1 MVYNSS
7 MSTPILTTKLYIPA
21 VRSKVVRRPRLIERL
36 NAGLHRKLTIISAPA
51 GFGKT
56 TLVSDWVGSCGRPVA
71 WLSLDEADNDT
82 TRFLTYIIVALQTI
96 KTNIGE
102 VILAA
107 LQSPQ
112 PPLTESI
119 ITALLNEIS
128 ASTDNFA
135 LVLDDYHVI
144 DTNPVNDLLS
154 FILDHLPPQLHLV
167 ITTREDPSLPLA
179 RLRARGQL
187 TELRAADLRFTAAEA
202 AKFLNEVMNL
212 NLSAEDIDALET
224 RTEGWIAG
232 LQLAAISMQGHKD
245 TSSFIS
251 SFTGSHRFVL
261 DYLLEEVLHQQPESV
276 KTFLLRTSILERLC
290 SSLCEAVMHDS
301 SNNGQEM
308 LEHLENLN
316 LFLIPL
322 DDKRQW
328 YRYHHLFADVLQ
340 AQSNQSSDLHKRA
353 SEWFAQNNM
362 PSDAIRHAFAAEDFG
377 RAASLIERAWPA
389 IHRSFFQSPV
399 FLSWVKSLP
408 DELVR
413 ARPVLSTGYA
423 WALLDIGEL
432 EAAEEKLRDAEIWLD
447 KQQRQPSEMIVEDEA
462 EFDKLPATIAIARAY
477 FSQAFGNVPETMMQA
492 SLALSLLPE
501 SDHLSRGPASALL
514 GLAYWSIGELD
525 EAHKS
530 LAEGMASLHKAGNI
544 AFAISGTYGLADIRV
559 VQGRLRDAVHTYE
572 QSLKLAKQHGEPVL
586 QGTSDLYL
594 GLSEL
599 YRELGDLQAANQ
611 YLEQSEQL
619 GEQAGLS
626 NWPYRFRLGQA
637 RLKQTQ
643 GELDSALN
651 ILHEAEQYYFRGPL
665 PDVQSIAALK
675 ARLWIRQGKLEKA
688 FAWIRDGNLSAE
700 DDLNFV
706 NEFDHITLARV
717 LIAQYKKDQDDDVIQ
732 EAMKFLQRILK
743 ATQDG
748 GRTGSVIEIFILQ
761 ALANQAQGN
770 ISDALD
776 SLQQALTLAEPE
788 GYVRIFVDEGNA
800 MSHLLSTAETHGM
813 MPSYVRMLLI
823 AFEFDEHKKIT
834 YSTAEPSLTKSLIEP
849 LSKRELKV
857 LQLIAQGL
865 SNREIGE
872 KLFLALDTVKGHNRR
887 IFSKLQ
893 VKSRTEAIAKARSLN
908 ILSSLSI

>member
-1 MVYNSS
+1 

-21 VRSKVVRRPRLIERL
+21 ARSKVVRRPRLIERL
-36 NAGLHRKLTIISAPA
+36 NAGLQGKLTIISAPA

-56 TLVSDWVGSCGRPVA
+56 TLVSDWIGSCGRSIA
-71 WLSLDEADNDT
+71 WLSLDEADNDA
-82 TRFLTYIIVALQTI
+82 TRFLTYVIVALQTI
-96 KTNIGE
+96 KTDIGE
-102 VILAA
+102 SILGA
-107 LQSPQ
+107 LQSSQ

-119 ITALLNEIS
+119 LTSLLNEFS
-128 ASTDNFA
+128 ASTNNYI

-144 DTNPVNDLLS
+144 DTKPVNDLLG
-154 FILDHLPPQLHLV
+154 FLLDHLPPQLHLV
-167 ITTREDPSLPLA
+167 ITTREDPSFPLP

-202 AKFLNEVMNL
+202 AEFLNEVMNL

-245 TSSFIS
+245 TSSFIN

-301 SNNGQEM
+301 SINGQKM

-340 AQSNQSSDLHKRA
+340 AQSNQSSDLHKLA
-353 SEWFAQNNM
+353 SEWFAQNDM
-362 PSDAIRHAFAAEDFG
+362 PSDAIRHAFAAENFA

-389 IHRSFFQSPV
+389 IHRSFFQSPA

-408 DELVR
+408 DDCIR

-447 KQQRQPSEMIVEDEA
+447 KQQRQSSEMIVEDEA

-477 FSQAFGNVPETMMQA
+477 LAQALGNVPETMMQA

-501 SDHLSRGPASALL
+501 FDYISRGPASALL
-514 GLAYWSIGELD
+514 GLAYWSIGDLD

-530 LAEGMASLHKAGNI
+530 LAEGMASLHKAGNL

-559 VQGRLRDAVHTYE
+559 VQGRLRDAIHTYE
-572 QSLKLAKQHGEPVL
+572 QSLKLVKQHGEPVL
-586 QGTSDLYL
+586 QGTADLYL

-643 GELDSALN
+643 GELNSALN
-651 ILHEAEQYYFRGPL
+651 ILHEAEQFYFRGPL

-675 ARLWIRQGKLEKA
+675 TRIWIRQGKLEKA

-700 DDLNFV
+700 DDLNCLS
-706 NEFDHITLARV
+706 EFDHITLAKV
-717 LIAQYKKDQDDDVIQ
+717 LIAQYKKNQDDDVIQ
-732 EAMKFLQRILK
+732 EAMKFLQRLLK
-743 ATQDG
+743 TAQDG

-761 ALANQAQGN
+761 ALTNQAQGN
-770 ISDALD
+770 TSDALD
-776 SLQQALTLAEPE
+776 SLQHALTLAEPE
-788 GYVRIFVDEGNA
+788 GYVRIFVDEGSD

-813 MPSYVRMLLI
+813 IPGYVRMLLT
-823 AFEFDEHKKIT
+823 AFEFDEHNKIT
-834 YSTAEPSLTKSLIEP
+834 YSTAEPSITKALIEP

-908 ILSSLSI
+908 ILYPSL